1 MSISTISPKELY
13 NLVCSGKHINLIDVR
28 TPAEF
33 REIHV
38 TFAINVPL
46 SQLSAKELIEA
57 TRDSESPLYVIC
69 KSGARGKQACEKLSS
84 AGCRCVVNVEGGTQ
98 AWDQACL
105 PVLRGK
111 KAISLERQVRIIAG
125 LLIVVGS
132 VLTIAFNETLWSL
145 LCGACGIGLMHAGL
159 TDSCLM
165 GMMLAMMPWNK
176 GSAASLKPKGGLND
190 STTGSS
196 PSKLV

>member
-13 NLVCSGKHINLIDVR
+13 NLVCSGKQINLIDVR

-33 REIHV
+33 REVHV

-46 SQLSAKELIEA
+46 GQLNAKELVEA

-98 AWDQACL
+98 AWDNACL

-132 VLTIAFNETLWSL
+132 ILTIAFNQPLWSL

-165 GMMLAMMPWNK
+165 GMMLTVMPWNK
-176 GSAASLKPKGGLND
+176 GSTTSNAPKSGPND
-190 STTGSS
+190 STSGSC
-196 PSKLV
+196 PS